1 MGYKGRRRS
10 GGQVEKHVGSVP
22 KMEERREKLGVT
34 GDLGVCR
41 GNTPLG
47 EHV

>member
-22 KMEERREKLGVT
+22 KMEEGREKPGVT
-34 GDLGVCR
+34 GDLRVCG
-41 GNTPLG
+41 GNRPLG